1 MTQPIEEGK
10 RIGFDQGM
18 STAFDDSQVRQCI
31 FGQQAFVTQAD
42 ELVRKV
48 DPILWTTKRRN

>member
-1 MTQPIEEGK
+1 MTEPIEERK

-18 STAFDDSQVRQCI
+18 SAAFNDRQVRQCI

-42 ELVRKV
+42 ELVGQV
-48 DPILWTTKRRN
+48 FLFQTDVFWP